1 MSNITNL
8 RRAGNLAAAF
18 DLAKKNLDE
27 KPDDL
32 WCKRDMAWVLYD
44 FAKQKLAVETK
55 EQFIKCIDK
64 ITELDMPQDEDIF
77 YQSVGFLARGIAASM
92 IRANRQ
98 DEAFFNILF
107 ARIKTLKIKKK
118 TPAYSSIMTV
128 MLRTHGWWRGF
139 KDFCDWWG
147 FDGFMDVDYQST
159 QPSDGSDKKIMP
171 LAERVVMAYC
181 KSLLNNGLNNEIENF
196 IPWLD
201 SFSFQHKNYIYL
213 PFYGAKLLWK
223 IGKKDDYY
231 AKMKIFARKKSG
243 EFWVWDLLGD
253 YYDDKQMR
261 LKFYAKGLT
270 CKSKAEM
277 SIKLREKTAW
287 LLLDLGYKK
296 EALSELLFVKKIREK
311 NKWNITTDLM
321 SAIKEIENQGVY
333 PEKNNFEFF
342 QQLSSDVEN
351 IVFGTQLKKKNTNQQ
366 TVDFEGKIKISE
378 GGFGFVRFDGK
389 TIFVPAKLISDS
401 QVLDNSIVKGKFTE
415 SFDKKKN
422 KQGFMAVKLNN

>member
-8 RRAGNLAAAF
+8 RKAGNLTAAYE
-18 DLAKKNLDE
+18 LAKRCLDE
-27 KPDDL
+27 KPDDI
-32 WCKRDMAWVLYD
+32 WNKRNMAWVLYD
-44 FAKQKLAVETK
+44 FAKQKATVDDRD
-55 EQFIKCIDK
+55 QFIRCLDK
-64 ITELDMPQDEDIF
+64 LIELDMPEDEEML
-77 YQSVGFLARGIAASM
+77 YQSAGFLARSMASAM

-147 FDGFMDVDYQST
+147 FDGFMDEDYQST
-159 QPSDGSDKKIMP
+159 QAADGSGQKIMP

-181 KSLLNNGLNNEIENF
+181 KCLLNNGLITEIENF

-201 SFSFQHKNYIYL
+201 SFSLQHKNYIYL

-253 YYDDKQMR
+253 YYDDPQMR
-261 LKFYAKGLT
+261 LKFYAKGLI

-287 LLLDLGYKK
+287 LLKELGFLK
-296 EALSELLFVKKIREK
+296 EALSEFVFVKKIREK
-311 NKWNITTDLM
+311 NKWKITAEL
-321 SAIKEIENQGVY
+321 SAAIKDIENQNIKSSG
-333 PEKNNFEFF
+333 NNFKFF
-342 QQLSSDVEN
+342 ETLSSEVDT
-351 IVFGTQLKKKNTNQQ
+351 IVFGNKWKKKSISITKNQN
-366 TVDFEGKIKISE
+366 
-378 GGFGFVRFDGK
+378 
-389 TIFVPAKLISDS
+389 
-401 QVLDNSIVKGKFTE
+401 NSLYLKP
-415 SFDKKKN
+415 
-422 KQGFMAVKLNN
+422 KQNSYGIH